1 MLIKMQQRRGL
12 ASEWA
17 AVADSVVLSSGEFG
31 LETDTGKFK
40 IGDGSSIWNELSYV
54 LDDSFNS
61 AVYAKLSGTQSISG
75 STTLAASTA
84 STIPLLV
91 DGATSQSAKLQS
103 WRVAGVELGSVS
115 SAGLLTVPNAVVSGT
130 VTINGA
136 VVDNNHAVTKAY
148 VDANT
153 TGLDIKES
161 VRVATTGNI
170 TLSGTQTIDGVSVIA
185 GDRVLVK
192 DQTAASENGIY
203 VASASAWS
211 RSSDVNDSSEVT
223 RGLFAF
229 AEEGTQNADTGW
241 TLITLPPYTL
251 DTTPL
256 VFTLFSS
263 GVRGIT
269 AGDGF
274 TNTGNVFNIAGT
286 TNRISVSADA
296 VDISA
301 NYVGQSTI
309 TTLGT
314 VSTGTWEGTKIDVA
328 HGGTGSTNAA
338 EARTALSAAAA
349 SHTHSAADITDP
361 LALNVGKINGKK
373 ISVQNSEPTSP
384 SDGDLWFY

>member
-1 MLIKMQQRRGL
+1 MLIKMQQRRGT
-12 ASEWA
+12 ASEWSQ
-17 AVADSVVLSSGEFG
+17 VASTVVLSSGEFG

-40 IGDGSSIWNELSYV
+40 IGDGSSVWNELAYV

-61 AVYAKLSGTQSISG
+61 AVYAKLSGTQSIAG
-75 STTLAASTA
+75 STTFSPTNA
-84 STIPLLV
+84 STIPLLI

-103 WRVAGVELGSVS
+103 WRVNGTEVGSIAS
-115 SAGLLTVPNAVVSGT
+115 SGLLTVPNAVVGGT

-161 VRVATTGNI
+161 VRAATTANI
-170 TLSGTQTIDGVSVIA
+170 TRSGTQTIDGVSLSV

-203 VASASAWS
+203 IVASSTWS
-211 RSSDVNDSSEVT
+211 RSSDVNTSEEVT

-229 AEEGTQNADTGW
+229 VEEGTQNSNTGW

-286 TNRISVSADA
+286 TNRISVSSDA
-296 VDISA
+296 IDISS
-301 NYVGQSTI
+301 NYAGQSTI

-314 VSTGTWEGTKIDVA
+314 VSTGTWNAGTIPVE
-328 HGGTGSTNAA
+328 HGGTGATTAA
-338 EARTALSAAAA
+338 AARTSLSAAAA

-361 LALNVGKINGKK
+361 LSLNVGKINGKK
-373 ISVQNSEPTSP
+373 ISVQNSAPANP

>member
-12 ASEWA
+12 ASEWT
-17 AVADSVVLSSGEFG
+17 AVANSVVLSSGEFG

-40 IGDGSSIWNELSYV
+40 IGDGSSLWSELSYV
-54 LDDSFNS
+54 LDDSFNA

-75 STTLAASTA
+75 STTLAASA
-84 STIPLLV
+84 ANTIPLLV

-115 SAGLLTVPNAVVSGT
+115 SSGLLTVPNAVVSGT

-203 VASASAWS
+203 VVSASGWS
-211 RSSDVNDSSEVT
+211 RSADVNSSAEVT

-229 AEEGTQNADTGW
+229 AEEGTQNSNTGW

-263 GVRGIT
+263 GVRGIS
-269 AGDGF
+269 AGNGL

-286 TNRISVSADA
+286 TDRISVSADA
-296 VDISA
+296 IDISA
-301 NYVGQSTI
+301 NYAGQSTI
-309 TTLGT
+309 STLGT
-314 VSTGTWEGTKIDVA
+314 VSTGTWNAGTIPVA
-328 HGGTGSTNAA
+328 HGGTGATTA
-338 EARTALSAAAA
+338 EAARTSLSAAAA
-349 SHTHSAADITDP
+349 SHTHTAANITDP
-361 LALNVGKINGKK
+361 LSLDVGKINGKK
-373 ISVQNSEPTSP
+373 ISVQSSAPSSP

>member
-40 IGDGSSIWNELSYV
+40 IGDGSSLWSELSYV

-115 SAGLLTVPNAVVSGT
+115 STGLLTVPNAVVGGT
-130 VTINGA
+130 LTINGS

-170 TLSGTQTIDGVSVIA
+170 TLSGTQTIDGVSTTV

-192 DQTAASENGIY
+192 DQTNASQNGIY
-203 VASASAWS
+203 TVASSTWS
-211 RSSDVNDSSEVT
+211 RSSDVNASAEVT

-229 AEEGTQNADTGW
+229 VEEGTQNSNTGW

-269 AGDGF
+269 AGNGF

-286 TNRISVSADA
+286 TDRISVAADSI
-296 VDISA
+296 DISP

-314 VSTGTWEGTKIDVA
+314 VNTGTWNAAAIPVE
-328 HGGTGSTNAA
+328 HGGTGATTPTA
-338 EARTALSAAAA
+338 ARTALSAAAA
-349 SHTHSAADITDP
+349 SHTHSAIDITDP
-361 LALNVGKINGKK
+361 LSLNVGKINGKK